1 VASLAIDG
9 AADDGAPGWHGG
21 GAAVERRLGSDRRR
35 RPTPMLSRYVFRGGR
50 RRAVR
55 RAEEREGSFVDV
67 HGPGT
72 LLVVLAI
79 VALNVLDA
87 WFTLLFLSHGG
98 EELNPF
104 VQAVLDLGG
113 HPYPFVLLKT
123 VGVGLACGLLML
135 ARNFRAARFGL
146 AFVLVGYTIL
156 LGWHLVLLQWLDA
169 QP

>member
-1 VASLAIDG
+1 MASLAIDG
-9 AADDGAPGWHGG
+9 PADGDAPGHPCGI
-21 GAAVERRLGSDRRR
+21 AAERRRGLDRRR
-35 RPTPMLSRYVFRGGR
+35 QLTPMLSRYVFRGGR

-55 RAEEREGSFVDV
+55 RAEEREGAFVDL
-67 HGPGT
+67 HGPGM

-79 VALNVLDA
+79 LALNVLDA

-123 VGVGLACGLLML
+123 VGVGFACALLML
-135 ARNFRAARFGL
+135 ARNFCAARFGL